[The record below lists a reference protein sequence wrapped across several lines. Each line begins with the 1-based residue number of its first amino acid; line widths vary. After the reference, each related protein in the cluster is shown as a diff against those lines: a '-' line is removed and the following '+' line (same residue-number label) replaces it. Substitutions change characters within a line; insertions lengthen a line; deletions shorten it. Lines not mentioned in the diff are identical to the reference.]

1 MFCLEQLKTNE
12 TVLNPIGCNCLYK
25 SHGTCLQAWFE
36 QKQQYECP
44 ICHAVSLGPLHSRT
58 NPVVGPLVR
67 VVYVQREQEE
77 DGIPERH
84 QKCFGIC
91 CLGMIGWAIFI
102 NVLDYILYKR

>member
-1 MFCLEQLKTNE
+1 MFCLETVKTNE
-12 TVLNPIGCNCLYK
+12 IAFNPIGCNCLYK
-25 SHGTCLQAWFE
+25 SHGNCIQSWFE

-44 ICHAVSLGPLHSRT
+44 ICHAVSLP
-58 NPVVGPLVR
+58 NPVSQQVVR

-77 DGIPERH
+77 DESRFGIPERH

-102 NVLDYILYKR
+102 NVLDYILYKH